1 MPSTL
6 DWAAG
11 KDGFLFIIGEAPL
24 RYMFRVPAYLVSRV
38 DPVWIFKVLGPVL
51 YGCMIFA
58 LFRFLRLGLS
68 WTVRV
73 AFTSSLL
80 TSLYFV
86 TLRISWDL
94 FRNELGL
101 IFVLLSIPF
110 LTCPKDHRSNFVL
123 AVLGLLAVASNQF
136 TGVIFLVLVGTRA
149 LSLMRKSFGEFLR
162 LFKVAIPGTALFL
175 FIIYAEFVSTG
186 SSFPRQP
193 PSASAGGVDSSILVL
208 VWAYLP
214 VAPFALLGMWRVRNR
229 DLLAWVGV
237 CVVAAL
243 VTSVPMWE
251 LPALS
256 YRWTILISI
265 PIMVF
270 ATVGIGTLSERV
282 HGPIKM
288 ITFFQRNLLKL
299 FGIALVLLACLY
311 VFLPAQ
317 EAFVYYGLY
326 PSFIPTSMVQST
338 VPLSDM
344 ASLVR
349 SLQWAAAN
357 MKPGM
362 ALITNAT
369 IYGWARDYFPF
380 KDRIVDYGYGIST
393 RGIEMALSAGY
404 SSAIMIWWAYGEGW
418 YGQASIPNTFV
429 PVHRDGAMEVYL
441 NLQMS

>member
-1 MPSTL
+1 M
-6 DWAAG
+6 
-11 KDGFLFIIGEAPL
+11 
-24 RYMFRVPAYLVSRV
+24 
-38 DPVWIFKVLGPVL
+38 
-51 YGCMIFA
+51 
-58 LFRFLRLGLS
+58 
-68 WTVRV
+68 
-73 AFTSSLL
+73 
-80 TSLYFV
+80 
-86 TLRISWDL
+86 
-94 FRNELGL
+94 
-101 IFVLLSIPF
+101 
-110 LTCPKDHRSNFVL
+110 
-123 AVLGLLAVASNQF
+123 
-136 TGVIFLVLVGTRA
+136 
-149 LSLMRKSFGEFLR
+149 
-162 LFKVAIPGTALFL
+162 
-175 FIIYAEFVSTG
+175 
-186 SSFPRQP
+186 
-193 PSASAGGVDSSILVL
+193 
-208 VWAYLP
+208 
-214 VAPFALLGMWRVRNR
+214 
-229 DLLAWVGV
+229 
-237 CVVAAL
+237 
-243 VTSVPMWE
+243 
-251 LPALS
+251 
-256 YRWTILISI
+256 
-265 PIMVF
+265 MVF
-270 ATVGIGTLSERV
+270 ATGGICTLSERV
-282 HGPIKM
+282 QGRIRM

-380 KDRIVDYGYGIST
+380 QDRIVDYGYGIST